1 MKKPTKTI
9 MKKSLAIHLLE
20 KGHELDECVKNKYR
34 ESYFVYKFIETPE
47 LIIDMLEF
55 NANR

>member
-1 MKKPTKTI
+1 MTKQKTI
-9 MKKSLAIHLLE
+9 MKKSLAIHLVG
-20 KGHELDECVKNKYR
+20 KGHTLVKCVPNKNR

-47 LIIDMLEF
+47 LIIDMLEY

>member
-1 MKKPTKTI
+1 MKKQKSI
-9 MKKSLAIHLLE
+9 MKKSLAMHLLK
-20 KGHELDECVKNKYR
+20 KGHTLEDCVKNKNR
-34 ESYFVYKFIETPE
+34 NSYFVYKFIETPE